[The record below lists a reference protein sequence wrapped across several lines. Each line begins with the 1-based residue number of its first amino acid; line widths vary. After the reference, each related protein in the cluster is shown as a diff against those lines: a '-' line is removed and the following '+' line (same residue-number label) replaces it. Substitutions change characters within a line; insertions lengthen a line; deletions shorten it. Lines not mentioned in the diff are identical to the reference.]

1 MFDYQGFIKKAL
13 LGAVGHMPDYKIR
26 LNAAGWLEKEVLTT
40 SDLVEIDEAI
50 DAQYANQFES
60 EEVQM

>member
-26 LNAAGWLEKEVLTT
+26 LNAIGWFEKEVLTED
-40 SDLVEIDEAI
+40 DLSKLDEAI
-50 DAQYANQFES
+50 EAQYAQGS
-60 EEVQM
+60 SMEEI